1 MSNIFDALRRS
12 GDEVPGI
19 DLPGLLDDG
28 RREGVAPPCKVEVE
42 ELNHV
47 AVLAGLTDS
56 EAATPVN
63 GAAETSFGST
73 EHKNGHASIS
83 FRPAIIRTQPI
94 SIRTAGPVLPFDDQ
108 RKIIEQYR
116 LLRTKIQQHMAE
128 PRVLLVA
135 GSGPGDGKTTNA
147 INLAGVLSLKSHT
160 TAVLV
165 DADFRRS
172 SIRRLLGLQN
182 GPGLVEVLT
191 GACSLE
197 EALIRTEQYPNL
209 YVLGSGEQ
217 WQNSAE
223 LLDSPRWAAALAA
236 LRREFTYV
244 VLDSPPIGSLAD
256 YDLLQAS
263 ADGVILVIRP
273 DHTRRELAM
282 KALDTIPKEKFLGV
296 VMNGVEKW
304 FLKKDYYSSSQE
316 YLATPDGV
324 PSN

>member
-1 MSNIFDALRRS
+1 
-12 GDEVPGI
+12 
-19 DLPGLLDDG
+19 
-28 RREGVAPPCKVEVE
+28 
-42 ELNHV
+42 
-47 AVLAGLTDS
+47 
-56 EAATPVN
+56 
-63 GAAETSFGST
+63 
-73 EHKNGHASIS
+73 
-83 FRPAIIRTQPI
+83 
-94 SIRTAGPVLPFDDQ
+94 
-108 RKIIEQYR
+108 
-116 LLRTKIQQHMAE
+116 MAE